1 MSEISGAARRAQGAP
16 SHIFLIASTE
26 CQPRRE
32 NLLGLCDREC
42 LSLLHD
48 LCWYPVW
55 KRFSSRLVRPA
66 ASVLVPYF
74 GQLFLL
80 ESGGN
85 LDQCGPETAMHV
97 GNFAFNQLAHE
108 NVRILRNRPCCTKDL
123 FSFRMAPPTA
133 ADSAT
138 SNRLREIWKRATGS
152 LQNDSVTFNKCER
165 FFLVHDVFRLSPRPA

>member
-1 MSEISGAARRAQGAP
+1 MSEISGAARSARGAP
-16 SHIFLIASTE
+16 SHIFLIASTQ

-32 NLLGLCDREC
+32 NLLGLRDREC

-55 KRFSSRLVRPA
+55 KMFSSRLVGPA

-80 ESGGN
+80 EAGGK
-85 LDQCGPETAMHV
+85 LDQCGPQTAMHV
-97 GNFAFNQLAHE
+97 GNLAFDQFANQDVGA
-108 NVRILRNRPCCTKDL
+108 RTNRLYRMKDL

-138 SNRLREIWKRATGS
+138 SNRLRQIWQRATGS
-152 LQNDSVTFNKCER
+152 LENDSVTFNKCER
-165 FFLVHDVFRLSPRPA
+165 LLLVHHVFRLSPPPT